1 MRNRYEE
8 DILREIFPSKEEERA
23 VEEMGEK
30 LIAAV
35 ASAAGIPAMVTGS
48 VARGTWVKGDKDI
61 DLFMLFPPETE
72 REELREKGLAAGYAV
87 VEMFGGTAAEKYA
100 EHPYL
105 NAVIDGFDVD
115 LVPCYQINSTAEM
128 KCAVDRTPFH
138 TRYLKE
144 KIAPLRAD
152 VLLLKQFCKAGGVY
166 GSDHTTGGLS
176 GYLCELLTLFCGGF
190 TEVLSAAAGFRP
202 QTIIDIEQYYP
213 DKKAAAK
220 LFSEP
225 LIVIDPTD
233 KTRNVAAAVTLTKL
247 AEFTALARGYLAH
260 PSGAYF
266 TAEPQVLFSKEDF
279 MSAVTRRKTALVSL
293 TFKTPEYVED
303 TVVPQLKK
311 TGESIASLL
320 KDAEFSVIRS
330 GFSMGKEHSLL
341 LFELKS
347 ETLPAFTIREGPPVW
362 NTENS
367 KRFTAKYARSG
378 EFAGPWIADGRW
390 YAETARKY
398 TEASALLRDTNTL
411 FSASLG
417 KHIRVSLEEG
427 FEVKTGLLVWD
438 EEFSAFFAGYFT
450 KTASSIRKMQAAE
463 RDAGDPDA
471 VCDTMCADK
480 QGCLHDEP

>member
-8 DILREIFPSKEEERA
+8 DVLREIFPSKEEEQA

-35 ASAAGIPAMVTGS
+35 ASVAGIPAMVTGS

-72 REELREKGLAAGYAV
+72 REELRERGLAAGYAV
-87 VEMFGGTAAEKYA
+87 VEMFGGTAGEKYA

-105 NAVIDGFDVD
+105 NAVINGFDVD
-115 LVPCYQINSTAEM
+115 LVPCYQINSTSEM

-144 KIAPLRAD
+144 KITPLRAD

-176 GYLCELLTLFCGGF
+176 GYLCELLTLFYGGF

-213 DKKAAAK
+213 DKKAVSK

-225 LIVIDPTD
+225 LIVVDPTD
-233 KTRNVAAAVTLTKL
+233 KTRNVAAAVTMTKL
-247 AEFTALARGYLAH
+247 AEFTALARGYLTR
-260 PSGAYF
+260 PSKAYF
-266 TAEPQVLFSKEDF
+266 TAEPQVFFSKEDF
-279 MSAVTRRKTALVSL
+279 TLAVSRRKTAFVSL
-293 TFKTPEYVED
+293 TFKTPEFVED

-311 TGESIASLL
+311 TEESIAVLL

-330 GFSMGKEHSLL
+330 GFSMGKENSLL
-341 LFELKS
+341 LFELQS
-347 ETLPAFTIREGPPVW
+347 DTISSFTIREGPPVW
-362 NTENS
+362 NVENS
-367 KRFTAKYARSG
+367 ERFTAKYADCG
-378 EFAGPWIADGRW
+378 GFAGPWISRGRW

-398 TEASALLRDTNTL
+398 TEASALLGDTNAL
-411 FSASLG
+411 FSAALG
-417 KHIRVSLEEG
+417 KHIRLSLEGG
-427 FEVKTGLLVWD
+427 FAVKTGLSVWD

-450 KTASSIRKMQAAE
+450 KTASSIRKMQATE
-463 RDAGDPDA
+463 GDSGDLDA
-471 VCDTMCADK
+471 VCDTNACR
-480 QGCLHDEP
+480 